1 MATGRFRTT
10 DTHPDAPTRPIC
22 CDGDTRRIQDPPQ
35 GGGRAG
41 RCLRSP
47 PQSAGLPLIMFE
59 QSAFFDDCS
68 HWNSL
73 TLSGQIIFT
82 GAAAHPNQS
91 CGRCGFTSH
100 ATPPQ
105 STGALLSWTR
115 RPIRAHSKILI
126 GENLGTRSYV
136 YSMTPII
143 VEEMRNWR
151 IDSRCTTFP
160 CIRGRLAGAVA
171 PWV

>member
-1 MATGRFRTT
+1 MLPLVPYAVTVTPAESR
-10 DTHPDAPTRPIC
+10 TRP
-22 CDGDTRRIQDPPQ
+22 R
-35 GGGRAG
+35 GGRAG